1 MASVTLAT
9 CVLALNAAWDL
20 VTGTG
25 LLIYI
30 HTDTLKCLADTH
42 LSLWLYDEERNNKVL
57 SYAVGLFVIQWGL
70 IRALA
75 AMDPL
80 ARWPDAAATY
90 GIEGVAIAVAVA
102 EGKARLCSG
111 VIVMALC
118 LGCIG
123 VLIADSI
130 HYS

>member
-80 ARWPDAAATY
+80 ARWPDAVATY
-90 GIEGVAIAVAVA
+90 CIEGVAVAVAVM
-102 EGKARLCSG
+102 EGKTKLFSG
-111 VIVMALC
+111 MIVVALC
-118 LGCIG
+118 LGCMG
-123 VLIADSI
+123 VLIAASMGE
-130 HYS
+130 

>member
-1 MASVTLAT
+1 MASFTLAT
-9 CVLALNAAWDL
+9 CILALNAAWDI

-57 SYAVGLFVIQWGL
+57 SYAVGLFIIQWGL

-80 ARWPDAAATY
+80 ARWPDAVVTY
-90 GIEGVAIAVAVA
+90 CIEGVAVAVM
-102 EGKARLCSG
+102 EGKTKLFSG
-111 VIVMALC
+111 MIVVALC
-118 LGCIG
+118 LGCMG
-123 VLIADSI
+123 VLIAASMGE
-130 HYS
+130 